1 VIPDLAQTW
10 WWVRDAN
17 MPDAVQ
23 TFEKLV
29 NVAKGAALMTGTTQ
43 EYQIVAAGWPQLGMK
58 AIAEA
63 VQGNIDKVGMP
74 RWSDDEQRFAR
85 EFQKSAGRPEVGLKT
100 AVTPLGGRQQGYAS
114 NDNGDV
120 SWSVPAGLLA
130 FPSIVPGIT
139 IHEWHAAITPTSTIA
154 HKGMVAGAKV
164 LTASILDLLTRP
176 DILQRAR
183 TEFDAQLKQ
192 APYFAVLPPDAKPPL
207 DLNKAM
213 MDRYRPEMRKFYLG
227 EQPRLF

>member
-1 VIPDLAQTW
+1 
-10 WWVRDAN
+10 
-17 MPDAVQ
+17 
-23 TFEKLV
+23 
-29 NVAKGAALMTGTTQ
+29 
-43 EYQIVAAGWPQLGMK
+43 MK

-63 VQGNIDKVGMP
+63 VQSNIDKVGMP
-74 RWSDDEQRFAR
+74 RWSEDEQRFAH

-120 SWSVPAGLLA
+120 SWTVPAGLLA

-139 IHEWHAAITPTSTIA
+139 IHEWHAAITPTSMIA

>member
-1 VIPDLAQTW
+1 
-10 WWVRDAN
+10 
-17 MPDAVQ
+17 
-23 TFEKLV
+23 
-29 NVAKGAALMTGTTQ
+29 MTGTTQ
-43 EYQIVAAGWPQLGMK
+43 EYQIIAAGWPQLGMK

-74 RWSDDEQRFAR
+74 RWSEDEQRFAR

-100 AVTPLGGRQQGYAS
+100 AVTPLGGRPQGYAS

-120 SWSVPAGLLA
+120 SWTVPAGLLA

-154 HKGMVAGAKV
+154 HKGMMAGAKV
-164 LTASILDLLTRP
+164 LAASILDLMTRP
-176 DILQRAR
+176 DVLQRAR
-183 TEFDAQLKQ
+183 LEFDAQLKQ
-192 APYFAVLPPDAKPPL
+192 TPYFAVLPADAKPPL
-207 DLNKAM
+207 DLNKAV